1 MKMLLLT
8 ILRSRSKMK
17 SKIRIKSRMNH
28 KIKSRMNHKSRNFA
42 NKPENTFYIANVF
55 NCSVRF

>member
-1 MKMLLLT
+1 
-8 ILRSRSKMK
+8 MK